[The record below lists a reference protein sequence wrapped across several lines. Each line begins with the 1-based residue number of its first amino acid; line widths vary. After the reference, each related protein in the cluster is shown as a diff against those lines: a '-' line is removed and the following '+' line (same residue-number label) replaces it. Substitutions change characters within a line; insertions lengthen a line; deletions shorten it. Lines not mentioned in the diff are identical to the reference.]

1 MKANTKLG
9 GINVS
14 IDAIASMTGAIV
26 TECYGVVGMASKQFF
41 KDGMAVLLRKENN
54 SKGVVVKET
63 REGALELEIYVI
75 ICYGVKITEVVSE
88 IQKKVKYQL
97 GKTLDIELSAIN
109 VFVQGVKVVD

>member
-1 MKANTKLG
+1 MKSDTRLG

-14 IDAIASMTGAIV
+14 VKAVASMTGAIV
-26 TECYGVVGMASKQFF
+26 SECYGVVGMASRKFL
-41 KDGMAVLLRKENN
+41 KDGLAVLLRQENY
-54 SKGVVVKET
+54 SKGVVVRET
-63 REGALELEIYVI
+63 EGGLELEIYVI

-97 GKTLDIELSAIN
+97 GKTLDMDITAIN